1 MPLSDRIEF
10 WQRAG
15 CGAQAI
21 VALLAVLASSL
32 VGAGPVDDLNPV
44 GEARLRVFFFHIYD
58 STLYSP
64 SGRYEGVNPDLALQ
78 IEYQRSIAADR
89 LLDQTREEWRK
100 QSLYEESCEA
110 WLSKLDS
117 FWPDV
122 SRGDTLTLRVDDSLA
137 SEFYLNGKL
146 IGEIQDARFTER
158 FLAIWLSEDS
168 SYPRLRNQLVGA
180 G

>member
-1 MPLSDRIEF
+1 MSLPD
-10 WQRAG
+10 
-15 CGAQAI
+15 AI
-21 VALLAVLASSL
+21 KRWRKPCFGLKAFGMLLLAAASDLA
-32 VGAGPVDDLNPV
+32 VAGPIDDLNPV
-44 GEARLRVFFFHIYD
+44 GQARLRVFFFHIYD

-64 SGRYEGVNPDLALQ
+64 NGRYEGVNPDLALQ

-100 QSLYEESCEA
+100 QSLYEDSCET
-110 WLSKLDS
+110 WLSQLDS

-122 SRGDTLTLRVDDSLA
+122 SRGDTLTLRVDESLA
-137 SEFYLNGKL
+137 SEFYLNGQL
-146 IGEIQDARFTER
+146 IGEIDDAQFTER

-180 G
+180 D